1 MNLDLVVLVAVGVFA
16 FLGALSGF
24 ARQVAQAAG
33 LVLAFV
39 GAAPLGSAAGAW
51 AAARL
56 STSLTVGVVLATVVA
71 FLLVYGVVR
80 FLLTALVRRLLAGKD
95 PGNRGADRGLGALL
109 GALKAASFA
118 FIGLCA
124 ATFVEQNV
132 SIAGRRFT
140 LTPRDSVLVP
150 LARSY
155 NLIEHLQ
162 FSGARTLA
170 RALKVA
176 SDPEVAAALKQD
188 PDYQALL
195 KDPRFKALLAHQG
208 LAGLLGSAD
217 LAGLMRSGKA
227 GELVD
232 DPKVRERLERLG
244 RLSP

>member
-1 MNLDLVVLVAVGVFA
+1 VSLDLVVLVAVLVFA

-33 LVLAFV
+33 LVLAFF
-39 GAAPLGSAAGAW
+39 GAAPLGNALGAW
-51 AAARL
+51 TAARL
-56 STSLTVGVVLATVVA
+56 GTSLTLGVVLSTVVA

-95 PGNRGADRGLGALL
+95 PDNRGADRGLGALL
-109 GALKAASFA
+109 GGLKAAAFA

-124 ATFVEQNV
+124 ATFVEHNV

-150 LARSY
+150 LARDY

-170 RALKVA
+170 RALQVA
-176 SDPEVAAALKQD
+176 TSPTAATALKDD
-188 PDYQALL
+188 PDFQALVR
-195 KDPRFKALLAHQG
+195 DPRFKGLLSHPGLKGLLA
-208 LAGLLGSAD
+208 AGD
-217 LAGLMRSGKA
+217 LAGLMKSGRA
-227 GELVD
+227 ADLLE
-232 DPKVRERLERLG
+232 DPRVRERLERLG
-244 RLSP
+244 RLAE